1 MVRKLTQRPSARV
14 RGVIFPFDP
23 LRDVP
28 FVISCVECDCDS
40 PESYEEALVAGWTHI
55 TFAPFALA
63 ENFFGFCP
71 QHRFTELEL
80 LAGKLQDEQPGK
92 DAP

>member
-1 MVRKLTQRPSARV
+1 MRKLTQRPSVRE
-14 RGVIFPFDP
+14 RGVTFPFDP
-23 LRDVP
+23 LRDMP

-40 PESYEEALVAGWTHI
+40 PDSYDEAIVAGWTHI

-63 ENFFGFCP
+63 ENFFCFCP
-71 QHRFTELEL
+71 EHRFTELEL
-80 LAGKLQDEQPGK
+80 LAVKLQDEQPGK